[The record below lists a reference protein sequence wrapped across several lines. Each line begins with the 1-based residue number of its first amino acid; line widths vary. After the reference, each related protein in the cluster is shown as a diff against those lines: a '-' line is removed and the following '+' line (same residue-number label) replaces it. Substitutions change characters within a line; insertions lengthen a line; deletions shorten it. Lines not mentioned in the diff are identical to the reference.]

1 MKKVYVIYDPLHEKV
16 ICAHSSEGLK
26 CDACI
31 TARNKLANTPYCL
44 IGYWLTIDSNEKL
57 CYCGNPVDTSNEDC
71 VKYQL
76 CKKHA
81 VDC

>member
-1 MKKVYVIYDPLHEKV
+1 MKKVYVRYDPLYENV
-16 ICAHSSEGLK
+16 ICAHSSEDLE

-31 TARNKLANTPYCL
+31 KAREKLKNTAYSLTGCWLA
-44 IGYWLTIDSNEKL
+44 IDSNDKL

-76 CKKHA
+76 CK
-81 VDC
+81 DCAI